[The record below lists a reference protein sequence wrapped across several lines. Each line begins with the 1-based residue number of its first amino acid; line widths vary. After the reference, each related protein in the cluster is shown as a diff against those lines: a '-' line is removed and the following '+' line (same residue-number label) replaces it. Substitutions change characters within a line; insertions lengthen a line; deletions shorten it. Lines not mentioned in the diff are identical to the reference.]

1 METGTGTT
9 ILTVRMDAASR
20 SWFDRQRRKHYP
32 AKLNRIAAHLT
43 LFHTLPQTG
52 DERAALG
59 DAAAQTSHFQMQV
72 SGLRSLGRGVAYVLQ
87 STELTALHHRL
98 AVSFDEHLTQQD
110 RQGFRPHVVVQNKV
124 TAEPARLLLA
134 QLQTGFVPRMVTA
147 QGLDWWEY
155 LGGPWRL
162 LEYFPFPPM

>member
-1 METGTGTT
+1 MGTGTATT
-9 ILTVRMDAASR
+9 ILTVRMDAASQ
-20 SWFDRQRRKHYP
+20 SWFEGQRREHYP

-52 DERAALG
+52 DERAALS
-59 DAAAQTSHFQMQV
+59 DAAAQTSQFQMQV

-87 STELTALHHRL
+87 STELAALHHRL
-98 AVSFDEHLTQQD
+98 AVSFEKHLTQQD

-124 TAEPARLLLA
+124 TAEPARLLLTR
-134 QLQTGFVPRMVTA
+134 LQTGFVPRMVTA